1 MIWLQFVKVQF
12 IILTNKKGKN
22 MDETLRFIVG
32 ASLFVAVIVFE
43 WLKNKSS
50 ETIVSAD
57 SEK

>member
-1 MIWLQFVKVQF
+1 
-12 IILTNKKGKN
+12 